1 MKKPNYVFDD
11 ELYHWGILGQK
22 WGTRRFQN
30 EDGSLTAEGRERY
43 GVGDKERIK
52 IEKAKATYNTQK
64 YKADL
69 KSKAQM
75 EKDVRSAKE
84 ERNRIKENSKT
95 MLLARKKQSKFDI
108 LNKKENA
115 KLENQGRPKSGFG
128 KTKNMSDEELAKA
141 IDRLKLQAEYN
152 KQYVLA
158 TQPNSTLVK
167 ADRFFEGPTGKMVR
181 DIAVATIP
189 SLVTQSASKILDSGL
204 RYANP
209 LDRQAQEALINRTNT
224 ETAERQ
230 ANIQK
235 TLSDMDLNV
244 RKANVDMAEKR
255 STISKNYADIADK
268 QASRAKTISDQNLNI
283 RKANV
288 EMAEKRSNIS
298 KNYAE
303 IDAKRA
309 EAQSAAAINREKLKA
324 IKEIKDP
331 VERLNRLNQNQSS
344 KKKKK

>member
-43 GVGDKERIK
+43 GIGDKERIK

-95 MLLARKKQSKFDI
+95 MLLARKKQSKFDM

-115 KLENQGRPKSGFG
+115 KLENQGRPKIGMNG
-128 KTKNMSDEELAKA
+128 TKNMSDEELAKA
-141 IDRLKLQAEYN
+141 INRLKLQAEYN

-158 TQPNSTLVK
+158 TQPNSALVK
-167 ADRFFEGPTGKMVR
+167 ADRFFEGPTGKMISQIAINTLP
-181 DIAVATIP
+181 DIIKTTTNKMIEKQLEGKKDKYSDPLDKAAKEAEIRRTNAQAASFESNAFQKNI
-189 SLVTQSASKILDSGL
+189 SDIQKNSENNESKIKDLIQLPQVYSNTPRSSDI
-204 RYANP
+204 P
-209 LDRQAQEALINRTNT
+209 KTQAIP
-224 ETAERQ
+224 
-230 ANIQK
+230 I
-235 TLSDMDLNV
+235 
-244 RKANVDMAEKR
+244 
-255 STISKNYADIADK
+255 STIGKTVKPDNYEK
-268 QASRAKTISDQNLNI
+268 PGSISGRRL
-283 RKANV
+283 
-288 EMAEKRSNIS
+288 
-298 KNYAE
+298 YAWE
-303 IDAKRA
+303 VNK
-309 EAQSAAAINREKLKA
+309 
-324 IKEIKDP
+324 P
-331 VERLNRLNQNQSS
+331 

>member
-1 MKKPNYVFDD
+1 MKRPNYVFDD
-11 ELYHWGILGQK
+11 ELCHWGIKGQR
-22 WGTRRFQN
+22 WGERRFQN
-30 EDGSLTAEGRERY
+30 EDGSWTPEGRERY
-43 GVGDKERIK
+43 GKGDGERVK
-52 IEKAKATYNTQK
+52 IERARATYNTQK

-69 KSKAQM
+69 KSKAQK
-75 EKDVRSAKE
+75 EKDIRSAKE

-95 MLLARKKQSKFDI
+95 MLLARKKQSKFDV

-158 TQPNSTLVK
+158 TQPNATLVK
-167 ADRFFEGPTGKMVR
+167 ADRFFEGSTGKMVR

-235 TLSDMDLNV
+235 TLSDMELNA

-255 STISKNYADIADK
+255 SNISKNYADIADK

-288 EMAEKRSNIS
+288 EMAERRSNIS
-298 KNYAE
+298 KNYAD
-303 IDAKRA
+303 IDARRA
-309 EAQSAAAINREKLKA
+309 ETKSAAAINKAKLKA
-324 IKEIKDP
+324 INEIADP

>member
-43 GVGDKERIK
+43 GVSDKERIK

-95 MLLARKKQSKFDI
+95 MLLARKKQSKFDV

-152 KQYVLA
+152 KQYAIATKPNGALA
-158 TQPNSTLVK
+158 R

-189 SLVTQSASKILDSGL
+189 NVANTAVSKVLESNL
-204 RYANP
+204 KYTNK
-209 LDRQAQEALINRTNT
+209 LDREAKEADTFNT
-224 ETAERQ
+224 MQKAYGQ
-230 ANIQK
+230 QMKNIPAGYEWY
-235 TLSDMDLNV
+235 L
-244 RKANVDMAEKR
+244 
-255 STISKNYADIADK
+255 DK
-268 QASRAKTISDQNLNI
+268 DNKWKI
-283 RKANV
+283 
-288 EMAEKRSNIS
+288 
-298 KNYAE
+298 
-303 IDAKRA
+303 
-309 EAQSAAAINREKLKA
+309 
-324 IKEIKDP
+324 
-331 VERLNRLNQNQSS
+331 
-344 KKKKK
+344 KKK

>member
-95 MLLARKKQSKFDI
+95 MLLARKKQSAFDT
-108 LNKKENA
+108 LNKKEQA
-115 KLENQGRPKSGFG
+115 KLENQGRPKIGING
-128 KTKNMSDEELAKA
+128 TKNMSDEDLQKA
-141 IDRLKLQAEYN
+141 IDRLKLQSEYN

-158 TQPNSTLVK
+158 TSPNSALAK
-167 ADRFFEGPTGKMVR
+167 ADRFFDSSTGKVATQLAM
-181 DIAVATIP
+181 ATIP
-189 SLVTQSASKILDSGL
+189 QI
-204 RYANP
+204 
-209 LDRQAQEALINRTNT
+209 TNT
-224 ETAERQ
+224 
-230 ANIQK
+230 
-235 TLSDMDLNV
+235 
-244 RKANVDMAEKR
+244 
-255 STISKNYADIADK
+255 TISKLLDSNLKYANEEDREAARAAIEKTKAETEK
-268 QASRAKTISDQNLNI
+268 QRSESENTKSKMANEANESLAKVSETLNNI
-283 RKANV
+283 RIKNEENERNYGSHVQTVRNKEKEASTEQFRNRQKAAT
-288 EMAEKRSNIS
+288 E
-298 KNYAE
+298 YAARQAIFNDQKSGKITTE
-303 IDAKRA
+303 
-309 EAQSAAAINREKLKA
+309 EAL
-324 IKEIKDP
+324 
-331 VERLNRLNQNQSS
+331 ERL
-344 KKKKK
+344 KKYGLL

>member
-1 MKKPNYVFDD
+1 MKRPNYVFDD

-115 KLENQGRPKSGFG
+115 KLENQGRPKIGMNG
-128 KTKNMSDEELAKA
+128 TKNMSDEELAKA
-141 IDRLKLQAEYN
+141 INRLKLQAEYN

-158 TQPNSTLVK
+158 TQQNSMLVK
-167 ADRFFEGPTGKMVR
+167 ADRFFEGPTGKIVGQIAINTIP
-181 DIAVATIP
+181 DITKKIVDKALEDKNKKELSDLEKREKEATIAKN
-189 SLVTQSASKILDSGL
+189 LGDASSK
-204 RYANP
+204 
-209 LDRQAQEALINRTNT
+209 QAA
-224 ETAERQ
+224 
-230 ANIQK
+230 
-235 TLSDMDLNV
+235 
-244 RKANVDMAEKR
+244 AEKIR
-255 STISKNYADIADK
+255 ADLLKDKYEYDWAKNANTGNLVFTSKAEI
-268 QASRAKTISDQNLNI
+268 
-283 RKANV
+283 
-288 EMAEKRSNIS
+288 AEK
-298 KNYAE
+298 
-303 IDAKRA
+303 AK
-309 EAQSAAAINREKLKA
+309 
-324 IKEIKDP
+324 KEEE
-331 VERLNRLNQNQSS
+331 ERFNQLVARR
-344 KKKKK
+344 KKKWK